1 MRESTLQKRCLQWVS
16 REYRG
21 KLLAVNIH
29 GGGYSNKGFPDLIV
43 FGYGRAVAIELK
55 ADSGYQVQPD
65 QIVWRSRFLK
75 AGIPHYVTRDL
86 EQFKTIVKE
95 EFNEAERQAQRP
107 EQHG

>member
-16 REYRG
+16 REYEG

-43 FGYGRAVAIELK
+43 FSYGRAVAIELK

-75 AGIPHYVTRDL
+75 AGIPHYVIRDL
-86 EQFKTIVKE
+86 EQFKTTIKE
-95 EFNEAERQAQRP
+95 EFNEAERQIQRP
-107 EQHG
+107 